1 MNPNSNTL
9 FITLPVV
16 AATLALTPA
25 AQRQNTPVNF
35 HLANPGQTTILEIG
49 MISVPAQRYNDL
61 QSKEQRLHLLEEE
74 NALLQVQLNALQS
87 QPVDWA
93 EVDDFVRQSMTN
105 LKAVGPAI
113 PIDRVTTPYQHH
125 LVDDFE
131 E

>member
-1 MNPNSNTL
+1 MKPNSNT
-9 FITLPVV
+9 FFVTLPVV

-25 AQRQNTPVNF
+25 AQRQSAPVNF

-74 NALLQVQLNALQS
+74 NATLQTQLNTLQS
-87 QPVDWA
+87 QPIDWD
-93 EVDDFVRQSMTN
+93 EVDNFVRQGMTN
-105 LKAVGPAI
+105 LKVTGPTI
-113 PIDRVTTPYQHH
+113 PIDRATTPYQHH
-125 LVDDFE
+125 FVDDFE

>member
-1 MNPNSNTL
+1 MKPNSNT
-9 FITLPVV
+9 FFVTLPV
-16 AATLALTPA
+16 AATLAFTPA
-25 AQRQNTPVNF
+25 APQENTPVNF

-61 QSKEQRLHLLEEE
+61 QNKEQRLHLLEEE
-74 NALLQVQLNALQS
+74 NALLQAQLSALQS

-105 LKAVGPAI
+105 LKVVGPAI

-125 LVDDFE
+125 FVDDFE